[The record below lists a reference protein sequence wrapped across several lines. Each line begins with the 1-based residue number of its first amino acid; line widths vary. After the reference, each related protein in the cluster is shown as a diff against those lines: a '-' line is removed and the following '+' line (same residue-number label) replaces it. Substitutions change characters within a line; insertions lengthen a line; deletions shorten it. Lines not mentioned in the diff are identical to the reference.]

1 MQSLEIIGNLTRD
14 PVTMDA
20 GEGRQVCNFTLAV
33 DSYLG
38 ADKKQ
43 TDYFCVSAWG
53 KLAESCQKHLK
64 KGHSA
69 AVIGV
74 VSCHGYLGR
83 DGLPK
88 AAMDVRADRVKFL
101 GAPKNAEEDW
111 DFPL

>member
-1 MQSLEIIGNLTRD
+1 MQSLEIIGNLTKD
-14 PVTMDA
+14 PELTA
-20 GEGRQVCNFTLAV
+20 TGEGKPVCNFTIAV

-38 ADKKQ
+38 GEQKR

-53 KLAESCQKHLK
+53 RMAESCGKHLK

-69 AVIGV
+69 AVIGI

-101 GAPKNAEEDW
+101 GAPKKDEEDW